1 MPIARQLLNHS
12 LVCTETMA
20 ITAGSFSTLSSG
32 FQLLVPLPAPIPE
45 GSSFPGGPGGLWGG
59 KAWGRH
65 FLSPSL
71 LLPPPPR
78 PSWKTQRQ
86 DWKWSQLLGFG
97 EGTWLAEPL
106 PSPDPEQCK
115 IQGADPNCKQLP
127 PSSKRT
133 SPRGRAGKG
142 SERRRPRC
150 QGGFNFFPLSV
161 FLSRFCFTASP
172 PHNGYMNWY
181 VLNV

>member
-32 FQLLVPLPAPIPE
+32 LQLLLPFSAPIPE

-59 KAWGRH
+59 KVWGRH

-71 LLPPPPR
+71 LLPPAPR

-86 DWKWSQLLGFG
+86 DWKWSQLLSFG
-97 EGTWLAEPL
+97 EGTSIAEPL

-133 SPRGRAGKG
+133 SQRGRAGKG

-161 FLSRFCFTASP
+161 FLSGFCFTAPP

-181 VLNV
+181 VLNF